1 MSKATRHQQTIIHFA
16 RSNDNKIT
24 KQQAC
29 ELIPFYHN
37 TAKHVGDILSRMV
50 KNKMLIRVKNGSFE
64 LNLGQRDNFIQT
76 RIEVSDNPDLNHP
89 RPQLKL
95 GL

>member
-1 MSKATRHQQTIIHFA
+1 MSKATRHQQTIIRFA

-64 LNLGQRDNFIQT
+64 LNLGQRDNIVQT
-76 RIEVSDNPDLNHP
+76 TISDNPDLNQP

>member
-64 LNLGQRDNFIQT
+64 LNLGQRVNIVQT
-76 RIEVSDNPDLNHP
+76 TISDNPDLNQP

>member
-1 MSKATRHQQTIIHFA
+1 MSKATRHQQTIIQFA

-50 KNKMLIRVKNGSFE
+50 KNKMLIRVKNESFE
-64 LNLGQRDNFIQT
+64 LNLGQRDNIIQT
-76 RIEVSDNPDLNHP
+76 TISDNPELNQP

>member
-1 MSKATRHQQTIIHFA
+1 MSKATKHQQTIICFA

-24 KQQAC
+24 KKQAC
-29 ELIPFYHN
+29 ELIPFYYN

-64 LNLGQRDNFIQT
+64 LNLGQRDNIVQST
-76 RIEVSDNPDLNHP
+76 ISDNPDLNQP

-95 GL
+95 GI

>member
-1 MSKATRHQQTIIHFA
+1 MSKATKHQQTIIQFA

-24 KQQAC
+24 KKQAC

-64 LNLGQRDNFIQT
+64 LNLGQRVNIVQT
-76 RIEVSDNPDLNHP
+76 AISDNPDLNQP